1 MSGILDEEELIK
13 TRPLLFEQRPYN
25 RLLKRC
31 LPLLKPSQL
40 PTTTEGLNT
49 YGEELELDFK
59 AFEGVIAR
67 IQLLRETNKREVERY
82 EKEKGDILETATAA
96 RETLVTLRQTLQLSQ
111 REKENKLI
119 YDAIASDILSKNT
132 LKSRDEQSVNIERLN
147 KEIAELEAERDEYR
161 QVWNARR
168 DQFGQIVDQLQKM
181 WAQIKEDKD
190 EQDRREGMSEEEE
203 GEEVEVPVI
212 SRQFSESNTPFN
224 ISTPKHSASHAATP
238 VPVITNTSPD
248 DEKEEGEAEE
258 KEEGEADEDEDIE
271 FTDPPAENGEKG
283 VVSLPDA
290 PNIPDSEKMD
300 LA

>member
-25 RLLKRC
+25 RILKRC
-31 LPLLKPSQL
+31 TPLLKPEQL
-40 PTTTEGLNT
+40 PTTSEGLNT

-82 EKEKGDILETATAA
+82 EKEKGDILETATVA

-132 LKSRDEQSVNIERLN
+132 LKSRDEQNVNIERLN
-147 KEIAELEAERDEYR
+147 KEIADLEAERDEYR

-203 GEEVEVPVI
+203 GEEVEVPAI

-224 ISTPKHSASHAATP
+224 ISTPKLSASHVATP
-238 VPVITNTSPD
+238 
-248 DEKEEGEAEE
+248 
-258 KEEGEADEDEDIE
+258 
-271 FTDPPAENGEKG
+271 NGGKG
-283 VVSLPDA
+283 AVALPDA
-290 PNIPDSEKMD
+290 PNILDSEKMD
-300 LA
+300 LT